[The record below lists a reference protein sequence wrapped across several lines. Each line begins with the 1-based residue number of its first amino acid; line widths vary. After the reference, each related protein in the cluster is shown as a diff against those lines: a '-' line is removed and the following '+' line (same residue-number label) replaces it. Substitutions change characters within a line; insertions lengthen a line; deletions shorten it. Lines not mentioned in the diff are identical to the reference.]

1 MNYINHLLERLKFK
15 GHYPRVLFDVGAH
28 FGETNEI
35 LKSYFPESRIIS
47 FEANP
52 NCIPYLNSRNIEFV
66 PCLLGREDVDKV
78 KFYINPND
86 PVSTGCS
93 IFKETTVHFANAST
107 IELPMY
113 RLDSITPPELKPEFL
128 KMDVQGAELS
138 VLDGAEK
145 ILPSIRWI
153 YLEVSFVSCN
163 EGAPMFKEVSDYL
176 YSRGYTIVDM
186 CDSTYVDNQLMQC
199 NFLFER
205 K

>member
-1 MNYINHLLERLKFK
+1 MNYFIHLLGRLKSRGNCPK
-15 GHYPRVLFDVGAH
+15 VLFDVGAH
-28 FGETNEI
+28 FGETNEMMR
-35 LKSYFPESRIIS
+35 SAFPDSRIIS

-52 NCIPYLNSRNIEFV
+52 NCIPILESRGIEFV
-66 PCLLGREDVDKV
+66 PCLLGRENVESV
-78 KFYINPND
+78 KFYTNPDD

-93 IFKETTVHFANAST
+93 IFKENTVHFSNAKV

-113 RLDSITPPELKPEFL
+113 RLDYIVPPEIVPEFL

-145 ILPSIRWI
+145 LLPSIRWI
-153 YLEVSFVSCN
+153 YLEVSFVNCN
-163 EGAPMFKEVSDYL
+163 DGAPMFKEVADHL
-176 YSRGYTIVDM
+176 YARGYSITDM
-186 CDSTYVDNQLMQC
+186 CDSTYIDNQLVQS